1 MEQINHTWEKIV
13 KGVAL
18 VGGAIAGALGG
29 WDALLSVLVAMMA
42 IDYVSGVAVA
52 WLGKS
57 VKTEHGGV
65 SSKVG
70 TQGLLKKGLMMLV
83 ILIAALLDKAM
94 GAEAPICR
102 DAACWFYIA
111 NEGISF
117 LENLALAGVPFPAK
131 LRELLGQQ
139 LREADGATEAQKEKP
154 PVEENLVEEAPG
166 SEAQGEEKEPVP
178 AMPEG
183 ETENG

>member
-1 MEQINHTWEKIV
+1 MQQINHVWDKIV
-13 KGVAL
+13 KGGAL

-57 VKTEHGGV
+57 IKTEHGGV
-65 SSKVG
+65 SSKIG
-70 TQGLLKKGLMMLV
+70 MQGLLKKGLMMLV
-83 ILIAALLDKAM
+83 VLIAALLDKAM
-94 GAEAPICR
+94 GADAPICR

-117 LENLALAGVPFPAK
+117 LENLARAGVPFPAK
-131 LRELLGQQ
+131 LRELLGQKLQ
-139 LREADGATEAQKEKP
+139 EADGAIEAQEEKP
-154 PVEENLVEEAPG
+154 PVEEVPAQET
-166 SEAQGEEKEPVP
+166 QGEEKEPVP
-178 AMPEG
+178 APPEE
-183 ETENG
+183 ETDNG